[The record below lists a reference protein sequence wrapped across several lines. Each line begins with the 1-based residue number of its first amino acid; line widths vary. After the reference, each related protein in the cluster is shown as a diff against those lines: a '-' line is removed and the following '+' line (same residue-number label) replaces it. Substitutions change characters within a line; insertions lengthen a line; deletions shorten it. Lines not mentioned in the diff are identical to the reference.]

1 LDLLSVAFLL
11 VEFGTKA
18 SEFLGIV
25 GLFVG
30 FSGDALSSALF
41 MIESVVMVSAGTVKV
56 WRNVRTSSHVASAT
70 AQYTRFEA
78 AKKFDVSFVNASR
91 EL

>member
-1 LDLLSVAFLL
+1 MAFLL

-18 SEFLGIV
+18 SELLGIV

-56 WRNVRTSSHVASAT
+56 
-70 AQYTRFEA
+70 
-78 AKKFDVSFVNASR
+78 
-91 EL
+91 

>member
-1 LDLLSVAFLL
+1 VGFDLFFHLDLLSVAFLL

-56 WRNVRTSSHVASAT
+56 
-70 AQYTRFEA
+70 
-78 AKKFDVSFVNASR
+78 
-91 EL
+91 